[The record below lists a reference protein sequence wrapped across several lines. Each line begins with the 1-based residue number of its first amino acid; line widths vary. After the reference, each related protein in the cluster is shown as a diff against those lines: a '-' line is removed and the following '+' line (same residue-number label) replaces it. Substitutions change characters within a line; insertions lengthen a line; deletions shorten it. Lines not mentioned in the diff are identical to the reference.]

1 MYKDLAKKKQEEEA
15 KRKREEELANKSKDR
30 RKSKS
35 PTLRLTLSSSKK
47 NAAAVGEGGQDKKV
61 VKGMAPRQ
69 IFTGYYG
76 GGGNRTKIRQV
87 VYDGALNVPKDASEI
102 VRSTIESLNAKL
114 FGESLAKSKYD
125 LPQLGSVKRPSQD
138 LQLLSSKPLNDNGV
152 VGGVLITELRKSPSN
167 ATQVTNRRCVV
178 KDSVVEKMAI
188 DLSSLQRIRGG
199 GDGDDEQQ
207 RLQVGDDVP
216 QENSVQQNNEGDHK
230 ATTSNSDVT
239 HSQSIT
245 TRTEDEPTA
254 MDVDTKEE
262 NFKEPSATETFAKIE
277 DAPSITNNNVIDTIS
292 STSEVTETTETNAAH
307 TQNESKE
314 EMLKNIAVPTT
325 NPPKSI
331 DMADEESKATQVE
344 NKLEQETK
352 TPKPEDKV
360 NDDDVAK
367 SPGENNATI
376 TPPKTSTTSTGDNT
390 NEPNQNKE
398 DKTSTK
404 SESEDKTLKP
414 DKIDSSSKSNTEPK
428 SSPKD
433 KTPKLISPLKVKND
447 ADDKENDTKRDVMVG
462 DQEPTTTLPSWYDP
476 NEVSTLEITLLPEWF
491 DQSANHRTKESYIS
505 TRESIIDMA
514 SKSMLKYVTG
524 TAVRRAIPGDA
535 GSLLRLH
542 QLLVTWGF
550 INGSSFNDSTPN
562 EVSRN
567 ISKPASNDT
576 TTLTNPSD
584 MEWSG
589 NMLQSLA
596 VTIASFATKKRKR
609 DEDDEQECLIDWD
622 AVAQNVGNHVTPED
636 CYRKFLSTNFEDP
649 KHSTTVSQMDI
660 DMENTDDATTVTI
673 DHDLKEDK
681 SELIAQLIDGVRP
694 SVIQA
699 AIDSAFKATGGNIA
713 ETQKASLLA
722 VVASQAAERAREEEV
737 AVQRIQQE
745 ILDQR
750 MAKLE
755 NRLSLLDDLECMFDA
770 ERMALELERRDL
782 YTLRCRHWFSGDS

>member
-1 MYKDLAKKKQEEEA
+1 MYKELAKKKQEEEA
-15 KRKREEELANKSKDR
+15 KRIREEELANKSKDR
-30 RKSKS
+30 KKSKS

-47 NAAAVGEGGQDKKV
+47 NAAALGESGQDKKV

-114 FGESLAKSKYD
+114 FGESLARSKYD
-125 LPQLGSVKRPSQD
+125 LPQLGSVKRPSED
-138 LQLLSSKPLNDNGV
+138 LQLLTSKPFNDNGV

-188 DLSSLQRIRGG
+188 DLNSLQRIRGG
-199 GDGDDEQQ
+199 GDDEEQ
-207 RLQVGDDVP
+207 RLQVESDVA
-216 QENSVQQNNEGDHK
+216 QENSVQQNN
-230 ATTSNSDVT
+230 DVT
-239 HSQSIT
+239 NSQSIT
-245 TRTEDEPTA
+245 TKTADEPTT
-254 MDVDTKEE
+254 MDVDAKEE
-262 NFKEPSATETFAKIE
+262 SFQEPSATEIE
-277 DAPSITNNNVIDTIS
+277 DTPSITNKNVIGNTTS
-292 STSEVTETTETNAAH
+292 STIEVTKTTETNEKN

-314 EMLKNIAVPTT
+314 GELKNIAVSTP
-325 NPPKSI
+325 NPPQSKDKS
-331 DMADEESKATQVE
+331 DEESKDTQNG
-344 NKLEQETK
+344 NKLEEETK
-352 TPKPEDKV
+352 TSQADDKV
-360 NDDDVAK
+360 NDDAPK
-367 SPGENNATI
+367 FLGESAASS
-376 TPPKTSTTSTGDNT
+376 TPTKTSASAGDNT
-390 NEPNQNKE
+390 NGQNQNKE
-398 DKTSTK
+398 DKTSMK
-404 SESEDKTLKP
+404 SEDKNLKP
-414 DKIDSSSKSNTEPK
+414 DKIDSSLKSNTESK

-433 KTPKLISPLKVKND
+433 ETPKLISPLKVKND
-447 ADDKENDTKRDVMVG
+447 SEDKDKENDTKRDVMVG

-476 NEVSTLEITLLPEWF
+476 NEVSSLEITLLPEWF

-524 TAVRRAIPGDA
+524 TAIRRAIPGDA

-567 ISKPASNDT
+567 ISKPVSNDT

-589 NMLQSLA
+589 EMLQSLA
-596 VTIASFATKKRKR
+596 VSVASFSTKKRKR
-609 DEDDEQECLIDWD
+609 DEDDEQEFSIDWD
-622 AVAQNVGNHVTPED
+622 VIALNVGNHVTPED

-660 DMENTDDATTVTI
+660 NMENTDDATAVTI

-681 SELIAQLIDGVRP
+681 SELISQLIDGVRP
-694 SVIQA
+694 SVLQA
-699 AIDSAFKATGGNIA
+699 AIDSAFKATGGNIV

-722 VVASQAAERAREEEV
+722 VVARQAAERAREEEL